1 MKSND
6 IKKFRLAIEQSALK
20 IPDRLRQHRDLRYV
34 LIREKEKKPSES
46 KWQSEKNYSADS
58 PKLLG
63 HLVKGGN
70 YGIACGFGSL
80 VVFDSDEEER
90 LSELGITNKL
100 PRTFT
105 VRTGGGGT
113 HRYYFCPELKDKITL
128 FDPIMNEPKHPG
140 HPLHLGEIQSNGQQ
154 VVGPGSIHPNGN
166 QYEVID
172 DWEIAEISL
181 AELMDAIKEL
191 RTSLKTKTI
200 KKRKNEKIYKKR
212 KESRVRRS
220 RDSIIKLKISLCQ

>member
-1 MKSND
+1 M
-6 IKKFRLAIEQSALK
+6 RLNIARLGGR
-20 IPDRLRQHRDLRYV
+20 IPDKLKRHKELRYV
-34 LIREKEKKPSES
+34 RIRKREKKPFES
-46 KWQSEKNYSADS
+46 KWQSENNYSAEDPS
-58 PKLLG
+58 LLG
-63 HLVKGGN
+63 HLAGGGN
-70 YGIACGFGSL
+70 YGIACGFGGL
-80 VVFDSDEEER
+80 VVFDSDNEER
-90 LSELGITNKL
+90 FKELGVINKL